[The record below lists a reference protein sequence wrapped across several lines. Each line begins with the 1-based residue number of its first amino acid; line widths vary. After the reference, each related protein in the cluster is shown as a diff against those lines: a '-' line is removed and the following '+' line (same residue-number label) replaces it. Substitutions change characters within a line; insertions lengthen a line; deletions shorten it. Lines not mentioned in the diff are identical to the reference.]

1 MEQVKTSDLQDEL
14 ENRFLTYALST
25 IVSRSLPDVRDGLK
39 PIHRRI
45 LFAMESMGM
54 NAASKHVKSAKI
66 IGEVLGKYHPHG
78 DASTYES
85 MVRMAQDF
93 SMRYPRVD
101 GKGNFGSLDG
111 DSPAAYRYTEGRL
124 TPITAFLLRDIKKDT
139 VDFRANYDNTLK
151 EPVVLPSRIPNLLV
165 NGASGIAV
173 GMACSFPSHNLKEV
187 MGALISLIDTP
198 KQTVADIM
206 KFIKGPDFPTGGIIL
221 TSKPEIRRG
230 YESGSGA
237 VKIRGIWK
245 TESLPRGKKQ
255 IIITEIPY
263 SVNKARMIEKIA
275 EIIIAKKLPPLT
287 DVRDESD
294 ENIRV
299 VLEIKSTSDENK
311 LMSYLYKHTD
321 LETNFQLNFT
331 CLKPN
336 GEPDRLSLLE
346 ICQYFL
352 DFRKQVIKRRLNYEL
367 VLLEKRLHILAG
379 FAAIFS
385 DLDKALKLIRS
396 STSRKEAHE
405 KLQKHFKLD
414 DEQINAIL
422 EIPLYRLVSMEMEK
436 ILQEQAEK
444 LKEQKRIRSILSSP
458 KKISLEV
465 RKEFEEIKEKYG
477 DKRRTQLKATE
488 NIEFNAEDFIEHED
502 VHIILSQNGWIRKL
516 KNVSDPSGLKFKEN
530 DQLLE
535 LLQINTRNLLAFFT
549 TLGNVYVSKVYNLP
563 YTRSGFGEPVQS
575 LFKFDD
581 GEKVLGMLSLM
592 APVEGSAPP
601 DQSDSQTSMD
611 FVKKMKKQKKSSDY
625 KDEFMVVSGNGFG
638 FRFPLSKL
646 SETTRSGRKIMN
658 LKNDDRMI
666 GFAPV
671 IHSHVF
677 LATSKGKAVVIP
689 TDQITQLTGSGKG
702 VILLKPGESSLVGF
716 KFVTLKDK
724 VTLVFDS
731 GNAKEITVKSVR
743 LCNRGSQGV
752 IVSKRKSILKI
763 N

>member
-1 MEQVKTSDLQDEL
+1 
-14 ENRFLTYALST
+14 
-25 IVSRSLPDVRDGLK
+25 
-39 PIHRRI
+39 
-45 LFAMESMGM
+45 
-54 NAASKHVKSAKI
+54 
-66 IGEVLGKYHPHG
+66 
-78 DASTYES
+78 
-85 MVRMAQDF
+85 
-93 SMRYPRVD
+93 
-101 GKGNFGSLDG
+101 
-111 DSPAAYRYTEGRL
+111 
-124 TPITAFLLRDIKKDT
+124 LLRDIKKDT

-187 MGALISLIDTP
+187 MSALISLIDSP

-237 VKIRGIWK
+237 IKIRGIWK

-294 ENIRV
+294 EKIRV

-352 DFRKQVIKRRLNYEL
+352 DFRKQVIKRRLNYEV

-444 LKEQKRIRSILSSP
+444 LKEQKRIRSILTSP

-477 DKRRTQLKATE
+477 DKRRTQLKTTE
-488 NIEFNAEDFIEHED
+488 NVEFNAEDFIEHED

-516 KNVSDPSGLKFKEN
+516 KNVIDPSGLKFKEN

-535 LLQINTRNLLAFFT
+535 CLQINTRNLLAFFT
-549 TLGNVYVSKVYNLP
+549 TLGNVYVSKAYNLP

-575 LFKFDD
+575 LFKFGD

-611 FVKKMKKQKKSSDY
+611 FVKKMKKQTKSSDY

-671 IHSHVF
+671 THSHVF

-731 GNAKEITVKSVR
+731 ENAKEITVKSVR

>member
-1 MEQVKTSDLQDEL
+1 MGQETTSDLQDEL
-14 ENRFLTYALST
+14 EKRFLTYALST

-45 LFAMESMGM
+45 LFAMDNMGM

-93 SMRYPRVD
+93 SMRYPLVD

-124 TPITAFLLRDIKKDT
+124 TPITSYLLRDIKKDT
-139 VDFRANYDNTLK
+139 VDFRSNYDNSLK
-151 EPVVLPSRIPNLLV
+151 EPVVLPSRVPNLLV

-187 MGALISLIDTP
+187 MSALISLIESP
-198 KQTVADIM
+198 KQTVDNLM
-206 KFIKGPDFPTGGIIL
+206 KHIKGPDFPTGGIIL
-221 TSKPEIRRG
+221 NSKAEIRKA
-230 YESGSGA
+230 YETGSGA
-237 VKIRGIWK
+237 VKIRGTWK
-245 TESLPRGKKQ
+245 VESLPRGKKQ
-255 IIITEIPY
+255 IILKEIPY
-263 SVNKARMIEKIA
+263 TVNKARMIEKIA
-275 EIIIAKKLPPLT
+275 DIIIAKKLPPLT

-299 VLEIKSTSDENK
+299 VLEIKSTADENK
-311 LMSYLYKHTD
+311 IMSYLFKHTD
-321 LETNFQLNFT
+321 LENNFQLNFT

-352 DFRKQVIKRRLNYEL
+352 EFRKQVITRRLNYEL
-367 VLLEKRLHILAG
+367 ALIEKRLHILTG

-396 STSRKEAHE
+396 SKSRKEAHE
-405 KLQKHFKLD
+405 KLQKQFKLD
-414 DEQINAIL
+414 DEQTNAIL
-422 EIPLYRLVSMEMEK
+422 EISLYRLVAMEMEK
-436 ILQEQAEK
+436 ILQEQKEK
-444 LKEQKRIRSILSSP
+444 LKEQKRIQSILASP
-458 KKISLEV
+458 KKIWAEV
-465 RKEFEEIKEKYG
+465 REEFEEIKNKHS
-477 DKRRTQLKATE
+477 DKRLTQIKTIE
-488 NIEFNAEDFIEHED
+488 NIEYNAEDFIEHED

-516 KNVSDPSGLKFKEN
+516 KNLNDPSGLKFKEN
-530 DQLLE
+530 DQLLDS
-535 LLQINTRNLLAFFT
+535 LQINTKNLLAFFT
-549 TLGNVYVSKVYNLP
+549 SFGIVYVSKAHNLP

-575 LFKFDD
+575 LFKFGD
-581 GEKVLGMLSLM
+581 GEKVIGMLTLPPPS
-592 APVEGSAPP
+592 EGAEITTP
-601 DQSDSQTSMD
+601 SDNQTSMD
-611 FVKKMKKQKKSSDY
+611 FAKSKKPET
-625 KDEFMVVSGNGFG
+625 DEFMVVSANGFG
-638 FRFPLSKL
+638 FRFPLSNL
-646 SETTRSGRKIMN
+646 AETTRSGRKIMS

-671 IHSHVF
+671 TNSHVF
-677 LATSKGKAVVIP
+677 LATEKGKAVVIA

-702 VILLKPGESSLVGF
+702 VILMKPGESHLAGF
-716 KFVTLKDK
+716 KFVNLKSK
-724 VTLVFDS
+724 VTLSFDS
-731 GNAKEITVKSVR
+731 GNDKTITVKSVR

-752 IVSKRKSILKI
+752 IVSKRKIILKVT
-763 N
+763 